1 MSEQESR
8 ASKLLGGDTFSF
20 AEAIGGWRGL
30 IESALPGLVY
40 VVAVLIVDEWL
51 IPAAAALTVVAIL
64 VVIRLIQRSP
74 VTQALSGVVGVLIGA
89 FWAWRTGTS
98 TGYFGPKLFANA
110 AYAVGILISMAVRWP
125 VAGVVMGFV
134 HGTGTAWRNDPVQM
148 RRAQWG
154 TAVLAGMFGLRLAVQ
169 APLYFAEEA
178 AVLGT
183 VNLLMGLPLFAL
195 TLWIVWLLVK
205 NVGRK
210 PEIQDQHPQ
219 P

>member
-1 MSEQESR
+1 MTEPESR
-8 ASKLLGGDTFSF
+8 AAKLLGGDSFSF
-20 AEAIGGWRGL
+20 ADAIGGWRGL
-30 IESALPGLVY
+30 IESALPGVAF
-40 VVAVLIVDEWL
+40 VIAVLIADDWR
-51 IPAAAALTVVAIL
+51 IPAAAALAVVAIL
-64 VVIRLIQRSP
+64 VIIRLIQRSP
-74 VTQALSGVVGVLIGA
+74 VTQALSGVIGVLIGA

-98 TGYFGPKLFANA
+98 TGYLGPKLFFNA

-134 HGTGTAWRNDPVQM
+134 HGTGTAWRSDAVQM
-148 RRAQWG
+148 RAAQWG
-154 TAVLAGMFGLRLAVQ
+154 SAVLVGMFALRLAVQ
-169 APLYFAEEA
+169 TPLYFADEA

-210 PEIQDQHPQ
+210 QEPQDQHPQ
-219 P
+219 T